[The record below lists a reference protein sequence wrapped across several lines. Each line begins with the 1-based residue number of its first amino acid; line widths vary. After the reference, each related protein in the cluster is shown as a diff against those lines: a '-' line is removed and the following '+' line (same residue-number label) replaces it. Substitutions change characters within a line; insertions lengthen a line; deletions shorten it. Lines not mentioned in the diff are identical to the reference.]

1 MNDMRRMLGLLHS
14 GDGTTGTS
22 PQPGIADLDALLDQ
36 AAESGLRLHTD
47 VERPL
52 PRTDPGVGLAVYR
65 VLQESLTNVRK
76 HAGPDPEVRVTLR
89 RAGDDLVVE
98 VVDDGRG
105 STASDHGK
113 GHGLIGMRQRTAAAG
128 GTFEAG
134 PRPGGGFLVRAHVPL
149 DGEPR

>member
-1 MNDMRRMLGLLHS
+1 
-14 GDGTTGTS
+14 
-22 PQPGIADLDALLDQ
+22 
-36 AAESGLRLHTD
+36 
-47 VERPL
+47 
-52 PRTDPGVGLAVYR
+52 VGLAVYR

-105 STASDHGK
+105 SSASDHGK

-149 DGEPR
+149 DGERR